1 MQQILKRLELIKTSI
16 ALEDEDIIDLQR
28 LKLQQMVIDDSV
40 RAILDAVDRREYADV
55 VNAID
60 RYIGRF
66 CGLVPWQDGELQGLR
81 LELKTLES
89 EVETLSDEKNVF
101 QFQLDKFQQQYHSR
115 LGALI
120 RDILELRK
128 RIEANRLQK
137 KQRDYEKRLA
147 EYLEQKSKLDRL
159 KQQRDE
165 LERQQA
171 ECDEFSDDYDKIEDE
186 LRANNDAIQDQE
198 DALKAQRQRTKAAKE
213 KLEDSPEQQ
222 AYQQAKQEYQTFDE
236 THQAIV
242 NEERQSLNEDEEQRL
257 KAAYRRAARLCHP
270 DLVSEEL
277 KDQAHHIMQ
286 ALNLAKDKSDLVA
299 VEEILYKLQNG
310 LGFEVASNTIT
321 DKNVLRAKIAELRKR
336 IAELHSELDEMRQSN
351 AGKLASKPDDWDAY
365 MDEVEAE
372 LHVEHRRLSHALAE
386 EDPETIHE
394 LFEVASDKH
403 ADQGNRHRDEEADED
418 YWHRAF

>member
-1 MQQILKRLELIKTSI
+1 MQQIIKRLELIKTSI
-16 ALEDEDIIDLQR
+16 ALEDEEIIDLQR
-28 LKLQQMVIDDSV
+28 IKLQQMVLDDAV
-40 RAILDAVDRREYADV
+40 RAILDAIERREYAHV
-55 VNAID
+55 VSAID
-60 RYIGRF
+60 RYIGQF
-66 CGLVPWQDGELQGLR
+66 SGLVPWQDGELQGLR
-81 LELKTLES
+81 LELKTLEI

-101 QFQLDKFQQQYHSR
+101 QFQLDKFQQQYHTR

-120 RDILELRK
+120 REILELRK

-137 KQRDYEKRLA
+137 KQRDYEKQLA
-147 EYLEQKSKLDRL
+147 AYLAQKSKLDHL
-159 KQQRDE
+159 KQQRDD

-171 ECDEFSDDYDKIEDE
+171 ECDEFSDDYDQIEVE
-186 LRANNDAIQDQE
+186 LRANNDAIHEQE
-198 DALKAQRQRTKAAKE
+198 EVLKAQRQHTKAAKE

-242 NEERQSLNEDEEQRL
+242 NEDRQSLNDDEEQRL
-257 KAAYRRAARLCHP
+257 KAAFRRAARLCHP

-277 KDQAHHIMQ
+277 KDQAHRIMQ
-286 ALNLAKDKSDLVA
+286 ALNLAKDKSDLAA

-336 IAELHSELDEMRQSN
+336 LAELHSELDEMRQSN
-351 AGKLASKPDDWDAY
+351 AGKLASEPDDWDAY

-372 LHVEHRRLSHALAE
+372 LHVEHRRLRHALAE
-386 EDPETIHE
+386 EDPDAINE
-394 LFEVASDKH
+394 LFEAASDKQ
-403 ADQGNRHRDEEADED
+403 ADQGNRHCEEDADED
-418 YWHRAF
+418 YWRRAF